1 MQQQSKTLPK
11 TLLVWL
17 CLPLS
22 CSLVGSQIKLTL
34 SKIQAAPSLE
44 RLFYQERHMHRFDN
58 EEVPLTGV
66 LAPSEPMLEKVTS
79 ALLAE
84 TAPNQNPTYTT
95 ASTSSG
101 QVTTSSSSVPAKA
114 TSIPNFKLSDKPF
127 LVAVE
132 LIIPTPIATPMD
144 LDVEERTIPC
154 EYCDAMFAKESH
166 LQAHSQI
173 HQRQRE
179 FNLKN
184 KSIFENNEKHA

>member
-79 ALLAE
+79 TLLAE
-84 TAPNQNPTYTT
+84 TAPNQNPTCAT

-132 LIIPTPIATPMD
+132 LIIPTSMN
-144 LDVEERTIPC
+144 LDTEERTISC
-154 EYCDAMFAKESH
+154 EYCQEKFAKESH
-166 LQAHSQI
+166 LQAQSQV
-173 HQRQRE
+173 HQR
-179 FNLKN
+179 
-184 KSIFENNEKHA
+184 